1 MQTEKHR
8 VSGHTWCVIVLG
20 LHLPDSLAPFGVVQ
34 MLLIVLFNDQ
44 VLAIAALDPAFARLT
59 LARSIRGG
67 RVMTLGL
74 TSLGSHG
81 LAPVGGLQVVF
92 KKVVFDNATA
102 VLAFNIA
109 RGTTVAGEIVLAH
122 LGPSWF
128 KQVW

>member
-1 MQTEKHR
+1 
-8 VSGHTWCVIVLG
+8 
-20 LHLPDSLAPFGVVQ
+20 

-44 VLAIAALDPAFARLT
+44 VLAIVALDPALARLT

-74 TSLGSHG
+74 NPLGSHG

-102 VLAFNIA
+102 VLAFHVA

-128 KQVW
+128 KQVWSLKQLSILTFSH